1 MKIDWLKPLLG
12 HPGPFATVY
21 LDATPSDK
29 AVADR
34 DVANRWRAARK
45 SLAAQGAPEGV
56 LDSMEEAAR
65 RPTWEPG
72 LHGRVVIADDTGV
85 LVDRVLHEAPTAD
98 VASWSNVPELLQ
110 AVRAADES
118 VELLVVVIDRKG
130 ADFTRTGVGGRVY
143 EQFTAP
149 DDEIAKT
156 GSTGTKRATIE
167 SRAEDSWERN
177 AAAIA
182 AELERRAAESAPEL
196 VVLTGDVRMVPGVR
210 EAVTRPLAE
219 ICVEIPGGVR
229 GGPATVGGAAAANG
243 VANGGAFA
251 DRVAEALDS
260 YRERRRE
267 RVLADLRQ
275 GLGRDEGAVSSV
287 DDVVAVLRRAQVAE
301 LVLAEEY
308 GAGNGQLN
316 GRTLW
321 IGPEPAHIAS
331 DRSDLE
337 ALGAPHDGLEELPAA
352 VALVRAAIAQDAGL
366 TFAPEGSVGAGAGG
380 LVDGVAATL
389 RWHDGYTP
397 HEFAAT
403 MSGDDVR
410 LRGERARG

>member
-34 DVANRWRAARK
+34 DVANRWRAARR
-45 SLAAQGAPEGV
+45 SLAAQGAPDDV

-65 RPTWEPG
+65 RPTWEQG

-85 LVDRVLHEAPTAD
+85 LVDRVLHEAPTSD

-118 VELLVVVIDRKG
+118 VELLVVAMDRKG
-130 ADFTRTGVGGRVY
+130 ADFTRTGVGGRRY
-143 EQFTAP
+143 EEYTAP
-149 DDEIAKT
+149 DDEIAKP
-156 GSTGTKRATIE
+156 GSPAVKRARIE
-167 SRAEDSWERN
+167 SRAEDSWGRN

-182 AELERRAAESAPEL
+182 TEVDRWVEESAPEL
-196 VVLTGDVRMVPGVR
+196 VVLTGDVRTVPGVR
-210 EAVTRPLAE
+210 ERVGLPTAE
-219 ICVEIPGGVR
+219 LCVEVPGGVR
-229 GGPATVGGAAAANG
+229 GGPATLGGGAASGGA
-243 VANGGAFA
+243 ANGGAFA
-251 DRVAEALDS
+251 ERVAEALDS

-267 RVLADLRQ
+267 RVLAELRQ

-287 DDVVAVLRRAQVAE
+287 DDVVAVLSRAQVAE

-308 GAGNGQLN
+308 GTGNGQGN

-321 IGPEPAHIAS
+321 IGPEPVHIAS

-337 ALGAPHDGLEELPAA
+337 ALGVREGLEELPAA

-366 TFAPEGSVGAGAGG
+366 TFAPEGSVGVGASG

-389 RWHDGYTP
+389 RWHDEHTP
-397 HEFAAT
+397 HELAGA

-410 LRGERARG
+410 LRGERTRG

>member
-1 MKIDWLKPLLG
+1 M
-12 HPGPFATVY
+12 Y

-45 SLAAQGAPEGV
+45 SLAAQGAPDDV
-56 LDSMEEAAR
+56 LDGMAEAAQ
-65 RPTWEPG
+65 RPTWEQG

-98 VASWSNVPELLQ
+98 LASWSNVPELLQ

-118 VELLVVVIDRKG
+118 VELLVVVTDRKG
-130 ADFTRTGVGGRVY
+130 ADFTRTGVGGREY
-143 EQFTAP
+143 EEYTAP

-156 GSTGTKRATIE
+156 GSTGVKRARIE
-167 SRAEDSWERN
+167 SRAEDSWGRN
-177 AAAIA
+177 ATAIA
-182 AELERRAAESAPEL
+182 AEVERWVDESAPEL
-196 VVLTGDVRMVPGVR
+196 VVLTGDVRTVPAVR
-210 EAVTRPLAE
+210 EGIGRPVAE

-229 GGPATVGGAAAANG
+229 GAPAEV
-243 VANGGAFA
+243 GGAFA

-267 RVLADLRQ
+267 RVLAALRQ
-275 GLGRDEGAVSSV
+275 SLGRDEGAVSSV
-287 DDVVAVLRRAQVAE
+287 DDVVAVLSRAQVAE
-301 LVLAEEY
+301 LVLSEEY
-308 GAGNGQLN
+308 GTGNGQAN

-321 IGPEPAHIAS
+321 IGPDPVHIAA
-331 DRSDLE
+331 DRADLE
-337 ALGAPHDGLEELPAA
+337 ALGVRDGLEELPAA

-366 TFAPEGSVGAGAGG
+366 TFAPEGSVRVGAGG

-389 RWHDGYTP
+389 RWHDGHTP

-410 LRGERARG
+410 LRGERIRG

>member
-29 AVADR
+29 AADR

-45 SLAAQGAPEGV
+45 SLAARGAPDDV

-98 VASWSNVPELLQ
+98 LTAWSNVPELLQ

-118 VELLVVVIDRKG
+118 VELLVVAVDRKG

-143 EQFTAP
+143 EEFAAP

-156 GSTGTKRATIE
+156 GSTGTKRARIE
-167 SRAEDSWERN
+167 SRAEDSWEKN
-177 AAAIA
+177 ASAIA
-182 AELERRAAESAPEL
+182 AEVDRRVEETAPEL
-196 VVLTGDVRMVPGVR
+196 VVLTGDVRTVAGVR
-210 EAVTRPLAE
+210 DAVGRTVAE

-229 GGPATVGGAAAANG
+229 GGPATVGGASA
-243 VANGGAFA
+243 VGGAASGGVFA

-267 RVLADLRQ
+267 RVLAELRQ

-287 DDVVAVLRRAQVAE
+287 DDVVAVLGRAQVAE
-301 LVLAEEY
+301 LVLAEDY
-308 GAGNGQLN
+308 GTGNGQVN

-321 IGPEPAHIAS
+321 IGPEPVHIAS
-331 DRSDLE
+331 DRADLE
-337 ALGAPHDGLEELPAA
+337 ALGVRDGLEELPAA

-366 TFAPEGSVGAGAGG
+366 TFAPEGSVGVGAGG

-389 RWHDGYTP
+389 RWHDGHTP
-397 HEFAAT
+397 HEYAAT
-403 MSGDDVR
+403 MSGDDTR
-410 LRGERARG
+410 LRGERTRG

>member
-12 HPGPFATVY
+12 HSGPFATVY

-45 SLAAQGAPEGV
+45 SLAAQGAPDGV
-56 LDSMEEAAR
+56 LDGMQDSAR

-72 LHGRVVIADDTGV
+72 LHGRVVIADGTGV
-85 LVDRVLHEAPTAD
+85 LVDRVLYEAPTVD

-110 AVRAADES
+110 VVRAADES
-118 VELLVVVIDRKG
+118 VELLVVAVDRKG

-143 EQFTAP
+143 EEYAAP
-149 DDEIAKT
+149 DDEIAKAS
-156 GSTGTKRATIE
+156 STGTKRAKIE

-182 AELERRAAESAPEL
+182 KEVERQVEASAPEL
-196 VVLTGDVRMVPGVR
+196 VVLTGDTRTVSGVR
-210 EAVTRPLAE
+210 ENMCRPVSE
-219 ICVEIPGGVR
+219 TCIDIPGGVR
-229 GGPATVGGAAAANG
+229 GAPATVGGGPAGGAAS
-243 VANGGAFA
+243 GGAFT
-251 DRVAEALDS
+251 DRVGEALDS

-267 RVLADLRQ
+267 RVLAGLRQ

-287 DDVVAVLRRAQVAE
+287 DDVVAVLSRGQVAE
-301 LVLAEEY
+301 LVLADEY
-308 GAGNGQLN
+308 GAGNGQVN

-321 IGPEPAHIAS
+321 IGPEPTHIAS
-331 DRSDLE
+331 DRASLE
-337 ALGAPHDGLEELPAA
+337 ALGVREGLEELPAV

-380 LVDGVAATL
+380 VTDGVAATL
-389 RWHDGYTP
+389 RWVDERTP
-397 HEFAAT
+397 HEFAAA

-410 LRGERARG
+410 LRGERVRG